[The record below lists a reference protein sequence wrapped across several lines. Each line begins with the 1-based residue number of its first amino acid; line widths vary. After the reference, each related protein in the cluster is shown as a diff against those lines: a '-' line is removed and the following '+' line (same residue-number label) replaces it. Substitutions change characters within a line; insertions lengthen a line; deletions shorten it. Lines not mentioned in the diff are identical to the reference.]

1 MEDGFRGKGSVWR
14 MGLEEREVEDGLE
27 ERELSGGW
35 FRGKRIVQ
43 RSRFPLKRKGR
54 SFHVEGPTTEKARE
68 PTEESLVGVMPVG
81 TKSIRSR
88 AESSE

>member
-1 MEDGFRGKGSVWR
+1 MAGVLFWKEKCVEDGFRGKRSVWR
-14 MGLEEREVEDGLE
+14 M
-27 ERELSGGW
+27 
-35 FRGKRIVQ
+35 VQ

-88 AESSE
+88 AGS

>member
-1 MEDGFRGKGSVWR
+1 MF
-14 MGLEEREVEDGLE
+14 
-27 ERELSGGW
+27 
-35 FRGKRIVQ
+35 
-43 RSRFPLKRKGR
+43 RFPLKRKGR

-68 PTEESLVGVMPVG
+68 PTEESLVGVMPAG